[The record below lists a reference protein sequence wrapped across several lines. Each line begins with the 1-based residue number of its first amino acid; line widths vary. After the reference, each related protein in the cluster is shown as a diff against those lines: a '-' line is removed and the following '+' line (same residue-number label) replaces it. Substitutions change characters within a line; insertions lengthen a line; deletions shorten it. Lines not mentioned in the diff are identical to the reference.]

1 MFLCDFCRS
10 LVQIKSHAQKVLKR
24 LSSGENVF
32 LRIEENISRLFTLV
46 NQIHETLGL
55 DPPSSLL
62 QPSTFSLNIAESPR
76 KTKNDESKNAGSAE
90 VSLDEDGNDSKPKK
104 RARTKASKDGTEHLA
119 ASALCQLADE
129 DSPENEGGSNEN
141 AEISMN
147 ETAASGDDLEI
158 GVAVG
163 I

>member
-1 MFLCDFCRS
+1 MHHFGLFFHRS

-46 NQIHETLGL
+46 TQIHESLGL
-55 DPPSSLL
+55 EPPSSLL
-62 QPSTFSLNIAESPR
+62 QPSTFSLNIAENSR
-76 KTKNDESKNAGSAE
+76 KTKTHESKNAASSE
-90 VSLDEDGNDSKPKK
+90 VSLDNDGNDAKPKK

-129 DSPENEGGSNEN
+129 DGPENDNSESN
-141 AEISMN
+141 MN
-147 ETAASGDDLEI
+147 EANASGDDMEI

>member
-1 MFLCDFCRS
+1 

-46 NQIHETLGL
+46 TQMHESLGL
-55 DPPSSLL
+55 EPPSSLL
-62 QPSTFSLNIAESPR
+62 QPSTFSLNIAESSR
-76 KTKNDESKNAGSAE
+76 KTKSYEGKNPVSSE
-90 VSLDEDGNDSKPKK
+90 ISLDNDGNDAKPKK

-129 DSPENEGGSNEN
+129 EGPENDGASNEN
-141 AEISMN
+141 SEINMN
-147 ETAASGDDLEI
+147 EATASGDDMDI

>member
-1 MFLCDFCRS
+1 MLFGRS

-46 NQIHETLGL
+46 TQIHESLGL
-55 DPPSSLL
+55 EPPSSLL
-62 QPSTFSLNIAESPR
+62 QPSTFSLNIAESSR
-76 KTKNDESKNAGSAE
+76 KTKAHEGRNSVSSEI
-90 VSLDEDGNDSKPKK
+90 SLDNDGNDAKPKK

-129 DSPENEGGSNEN
+129 DGPENDGVSNDN
-141 AEISMN
+141 SEINMN
-147 ETAASGDDLEI
+147 EATASGDDMEI